1 MVMLVCCVIWSV
13 IGVGVIALALY
24 GVIYKSAEEKLSND
38 DDIMSIK
45 KRLFKIEEKLEDKAE
60 QYFLRSIDEEE

>member
-1 MVMLVCCVIWSV
+1 MVMLVCGIWSV

-45 KRLFKIEEKLEDKAE
+45 K
-60 QYFLRSIDEEE
+60 S

>member
-1 MVMLVCCVIWSV
+1 MLVCGIWSV

-45 KRLFKIEEKLEDKAE
+45 KRLFKIEEKLNTDC
-60 QYFLRSIDEEE
+60 DDD

>member
-1 MVMLVCCVIWSV
+1 MVMLVCGIWSV

-45 KRLFKIEEKLEDKAE
+45 KRLFKIEEKLNTDC
-60 QYFLRSIDEEE
+60 DDD